1 MKNESGHETHILSAE
16 RQTDNPFLNMYHLT
30 FKDRAGRDGNYYF
43 CTRNDDADLKIR
55 THDRKPDGIC
65 IYAVTKEPSPRLVL
79 VHEYR
84 FPIDDYIFSLPAGL
98 IDPGETPGE
107 AAAREMEEETGLT
120 FTEYTGGEAFCRG
133 SFFLAPGFSDEPGC
147 AVFGTVSGTPS
158 GKDNESSEF
167 IEIHLADKKEVRRI
181 LSEERTSVRTA
192 FLMWNYLNSSAEAPF
207 RFLDCRED
215 T

>member
-30 FKDRAGRDGNYYF
+30 FKDRAGKDGNYYF

-98 IDPGETPGE
+98 SDPGETPGE
-107 AAAREMEEETGLT
+107 AAARVRTSPAALSSGRYRGLRRERT
-120 FTEYTGGEAFCRG
+120 MRVPNLLKFIWQIKKKSGG
-133 SFFLAPGFSDEPGC
+133 SFRK
-147 AVFGTVSGTPS
+147 SG
-158 GKDNESSEF
+158 
-167 IEIHLADKKEVRRI
+167 LR
-181 LSEERTSVRTA
+181 
-192 FLMWNYLNSSAEAPF
+192 
-207 RFLDCRED
+207 
-215 T
+215 

>member
-1 MKNESGHETHILSAE
+1 
-16 RQTDNPFLNMYHLT
+16 MYHLT